1 MSVVVATEAEAPH
14 QIPAV
19 AEVYNGDLSDIKT
32 EAVGE
37 KQSVDTQNGESLQSS
52 VKDASPESAT
62 ESKVDETQSFVGS
75 QEHPVAGQT
84 EPSTNITNVSSLDH
98 ATADLTLAQPENPE
112 LNVKEDADEALE
124 ANSAPPSSAAVPLD
138 ENDASTISREIND
151 PIPVTAEVPVDGGVS
166 AAASLSDDDDEAV
179 ASGSFILE
187 NAEPIVVEIPSIKTE
202 DLTDVRAFLVQ
213 SSPAHRLVTGCVW
226 ISTCL
231 RG

>member
-1 MSVVVATEAEAPH
+1 
-14 QIPAV
+14 
-19 AEVYNGDLSDIKT
+19 
-32 EAVGE
+32 
-37 KQSVDTQNGESLQSS
+37 
-52 VKDASPESAT
+52 
-62 ESKVDETQSFVGS
+62 
-75 QEHPVAGQT
+75 
-84 EPSTNITNVSSLDH
+84 
-98 ATADLTLAQPENPE
+98 
-112 LNVKEDADEALE
+112 LE

-202 DLTDVRAFLVQ
+202 DLTDVRVFLVQ
-213 SSPAHRLVTGCVW
+213 SSPAHRPVTGCVW